1 MKLLSTQSSAAG
13 LDALRI
19 VRQNGANVDVPIFR
33 WIGGRQTLKT
43 RWFVFAE
50 FSLVFRAAPMRRW
63 PFHHGH

>member
-1 MKLLSTQSSAAG
+1 
-13 LDALRI
+13 